1 MDIREKLVELLAPY
15 MSINACEFRN
25 ADCDLANCRTCNA
38 RAAADHLLANG
49 VTVQE
54 WIPVEDRLP
63 TKEDAKIMGGYLL
76 AIQNGKKP
84 NVWKWTEV
92 AKYPEFFTY
101 WYSLPTPPK
110 GE

>member
-1 MDIREKLVELLAPY
+1 MDIREKLVELLKRTEYQFTQTHSLTVENVAY
-15 MSINACEFRN
+15 
-25 ADCDLANCRTCNA
+25 DLFI
-38 RAAADHLLANG
+38 NG

-54 WIPVEDRLP
+54 WISVEDRLP

-92 AKYPEFFTY
+92 AKYPECFTY
-101 WYSLPTPPK
+101 WYSLPQPPK